1 MHCSVVCVMCQIS
14 HGISHKIRLHALYLL
29 EMVEWES
36 FFCVVHY
43 EILVALVVRNKSRDL
58 NSCVTSLEKFTIDKE
73 I

>member
-1 MHCSVVCVMCQIS
+1 M
-14 HGISHKIRLHALYLL
+14 YLL

-43 EILVALVVRNKSRDL
+43 EILVVLVVLNKSLDR
-58 NSCVTSLEKFTIDKE
+58 NSCVMSLEKFKIDKE